1 MIKYFN
7 QANELSNIQSIP
19 VAEFKSIG
27 GITSKAN
34 WVDSFK
40 RLVGVTAD
48 GRLVPVE
55 RAIEYKKQPSL
66 HVCNSKCLNGKHNGT
81 CECQCGG
88 ANHGL
93 GLFTNLLKA
102 A

>member
-7 QANELSNIQSIP
+7 QTDELTNIQQIP
-19 VAEFKSIG
+19 VDQFRALG

-34 WVDSFK
+34 YVDSFK
-40 RLVGVTAD
+40 RLVGVNSEKK
-48 GRLVPVE
+48 LVPVQ

-66 HVCNSKCLNGKHNGT
+66 HVCNAKCLGGKFNGT

-88 ANHGL
+88 KNHGL
-93 GLFTNLLKA
+93 GMFTNILQTA
-102 A
+102 